1 MVHVFVKH
9 LAEIGAACVRHGSH
23 DFLCLRHI
31 RLVLHFVSRLSLVKY
46 CFPVFSA
53 AYFFSSST
61 FEGAHRHLRASPFS
75 TCRVRMPAQE
85 NFAPCFMRSKI
96 ASSPSRLITVRLLR
110 SITNFRAFRPWLALL
125 QVVRSSSTQGSLNL
139 PSTTSLRCEGV
150 STIEILNIFGSQ
162 NEPDSATHLP
172 KPYPRKVL
180 KALEGTKSSEQDV
193 NECQS
198 QN

>member
-61 FEGAHRHLRASPFS
+61 FDGAHRHLRASPFS

-85 NFAPCFMRSKI
+85 NFAPCCIRSKT
-96 ASSPSRLITVRLLR
+96 ASSPSRRSTFGPPRLAQLP
-110 SITNFRAFRPWLALL
+110 FPHQPALSWGIDN
-125 QVVRSSSTQGSLNL
+125 RNL
-139 PSTTSLRCEGV
+139 EH
-150 STIEILNIFGSQ
+150 IGSQ
-162 NEPDSATHLP
+162 
-172 KPYPRKVL
+172 
-180 KALEGTKSSEQDV
+180 EQ
-193 NECQS
+193 S
-198 QN
+198 R

>member
-9 LAEIGAACVRHGSH
+9 RGEMGAACVRHGSH

-85 NFAPCFMRSKI
+85 NFAPCCIRSVTSLPLSRSPL
-96 ASSPSRLITVRLLR
+96 ASFQI
-110 SITNFRAFRPWLALL
+110 
-125 QVVRSSSTQGSLNL
+125 VRSSATQGSLSL
-139 PSTTSLRCEGV
+139 PSTTSLR
-150 STIEILNIFGSQ
+150 
-162 NEPDSATHLP
+162 
-172 KPYPRKVL
+172 
-180 KALEGTKSSEQDV
+180 
-193 NECQS
+193 
-198 QN
+198 